1 MALGKGLGS
10 ILEEVEQAYSTEMNS
25 FQDQNGEYID
35 AQEIDVEYIAPNPYQ
50 PRKHFDQNAIE
61 ELSASIR
68 RHGLLQ
74 PIVVVKKDN
83 EHYILVTGE
92 RRLRAHK
99 LANLEKIK
107 AIIADVDLD
116 DLRLRELALVEN
128 IQREN
133 LNAMELARSYQELI
147 DEHKIR
153 HEDLADIVHKSRS
166 HITNTLRLLNLIPY
180 VQEKLLNESISQGHA
195 KVLVGIDEAK
205 QKSITDTIM
214 GQKLSVRQT
223 ENLVQTHKSN
233 KKSRDI
239 ISKNNSILEDYRKE
253 LDKVLKFKHKVK
265 KNSLE
270 ISFANTQEIE
280 KFLSILQKV

>member
-10 ILEEVEQAYSTEMNS
+10 ILEEVEQAYSTQMNS

-35 AQEIDVEYIAPNPYQ
+35 AQEIKVEYIAPNPYQ

-61 ELSASIR
+61 ELSASIK

-74 PIVVVKKDN
+74 PIVVVKKDS

-147 DEHKIR
+147 DEHKICLLYTSPSPR
-153 HEDLADIVHKSRS
+153 DRTRSRMPS
-166 HITNTLRLLNLIPY
+166 
-180 VQEKLLNESISQGHA
+180 SA
-195 KVLVGIDEAK
+195 
-205 QKSITDTIM
+205 
-214 GQKLSVRQT
+214 
-223 ENLVQTHKSN
+223 
-233 KKSRDI
+233 
-239 ISKNNSILEDYRKE
+239 
-253 LDKVLKFKHKVK
+253 
-265 KNSLE
+265 
-270 ISFANTQEIE
+270 
-280 KFLSILQKV
+280 

>member
-10 ILEEVEQAYSTEMNS
+10 ILEEVELAYDSEIGS
-25 FQDQNGEYID
+25 LQEDSGEYID
-35 AQEIDVEYIAPNPYQ
+35 AQEIDVEHITPNPYQ
-50 PRKHFDQNAIE
+50 PRKHFDESAIT
-61 ELSASIR
+61 ELSESIK

-74 PIVVVKKDN
+74 PIVVVQKDDN
-83 EHYILVTGE
+83 HYILVSGE

-99 LANLEKIK
+99 LANIKKIK

-147 DEHKIR
+147 EEHNIR
-153 HEDLADIVHKSRS
+153 HEDLSDIVHKSRS
-166 HITNTLRLLNLIPY
+166 HITNTLRLLNLSAY
-180 VQEKLLNESISQGHA
+180 VQDKVLDESISQGHA
-195 KVLVGIDEAK
+195 KILVGIEEAR
-205 QKSITDTIM
+205 QKSITDTII
-214 GQKLSVRQT
+214 GQKLSVRQA
-223 ENLVQTHKSN
+223 ENLVKAHKNRKSSSTDIIKSN
-233 KKSRDI
+233 G
-239 ISKNNSILEDYRKE
+239 ILEEYRNE
-253 LDKVLKFKHKVK
+253 IDKVLKFNHKIK

-270 ISFANTQEIE
+270 ISFNNTLEIE

>member
-35 AQEIDVEYIAPNPYQ
+35 AQEIDIEYIAPNPYQ

-61 ELSASIR
+61 ELSASIK

-239 ISKNNSILEDYRKE
+239 ISNNNSILEDYRKE